1 MNYIESIT
9 DFFKS
14 PKWMMNLLFGGICI
28 LIPIIGPI
36 VLMGW
41 LITGFWARKEENPET
56 FPDFDF
62 GNFSKYLERGL
73 WPFLVTLAAS
83 FALSIL
89 FFIIVFIPSILI
101 GVIAGD
107 NGSNGFLGL
116 ILGMFI
122 LCIEVVLMISI
133 YLVLTPLMIRATI
146 LQDFMPSFDLAFI
159 KKFISL
165 TWLEIILS
173 GLFISVASVVLMG
186 IGFIAFCVG
195 IYFAMALIYFGW
207 AHIGKQLYKLYLSR
221 GGEEISPSPKLT
233 DSAAPPML

>member
-28 LIPIIGPI
+28 LIPVIGPI

-41 LITGFWARKEENPET
+41 LITGFWSRQDESMET

-73 WPFLVTLAAS
+73 WPFLVLLASS
-83 FALSIL
+83 FAMMIL
-89 FFIIVFIPSILI
+89 FFILVAIPSVII
-101 GVIAGD
+101 GVVFGNQDSGGFIA
-107 NGSNGFLGL
+107 SILGL
-116 ILGMFI
+116 LIFCFEL
-122 LCIEVVLMISI
+122 VLMAGMH
-133 YLVLTPLMIRATI
+133 LVLTPLLIRATI
-146 LQDFMPSFDLAFI
+146 LQDFMPSFNLAFI

-173 GLFISVASVVLMG
+173 GLFISVAGAVLGG
-186 IGFIAFCVG
+186 IGFIALCVG
-195 IYFAMALIYFGW
+195 IYFAMALVYFGW
-207 AHIGKQLYKLYLSR
+207 AHLGKQLYKLYLSR
-221 GGEEISPSPKLT
+221 GGEEIALSPKLT
-233 DSAAPPML
+233 DAAPPSVV

>member
-41 LITGFWARKEENPET
+41 LITGFWSRQDENMET

-73 WPFLVTLAAS
+73 WPFLVMLAAS
-83 FALSIL
+83 FALGIL
-89 FFIIVFIPSILI
+89 FLILVGIPSILI

-107 NGSNGFLGL
+107 NGSGFLGL
-116 ILGMFI
+116 IFGMLI
-122 LCIEVVLMISI
+122 LSIEVLLMLGIQ
-133 YLVLTPLMIRATI
+133 LVITPLLIRASI

-165 TWLEIILS
+165 TWLETILS
-173 GLFISVASVVLMG
+173 GLFITVASLVLGG
-186 IGFIAFCVG
+186 IGFIALCVG

-207 AHIGKQLYKLYLSR
+207 AHLGKQLYKLYLSR
-221 GGEEISPSPKLT
+221 GGEEIPLSPKLT
-233 DSAAPPML
+233 DAAPPSVI

>member
-14 PKWMMNLLFGGICI
+14 PKWMMNLLFGGICV
-28 LIPIIGPI
+28 LIPVIGPI

-41 LITGFWARKEENPET
+41 LITGFWSRKEESMET

-73 WPFLVTLAAS
+73 WPFLVMLASS
-83 FALSIL
+83 FALGIL
-89 FFIIVFIPSILI
+89 FFILISIPSILI
-101 GVIAGD
+101 GLLTGD
-107 NGSNGFLGL
+107 NGSSGFLGL
-116 ILGMFI
+116 IFGMVI
-122 LCIEVVLMISI
+122 LCFAVVVIVGMH
-133 YLVLTPLMIRATI
+133 LVIIPLLIRATI

-173 GLFISVASVVLMG
+173 VLFLFVASIVLMG
-186 IGFIAFCVG
+186 IGFVAFCVG
-195 IYFAMALIYFGW
+195 IYFAAALIYFSW
-207 AHIGKQLYKLYLSR
+207 AHLMKQLYKLYLSR
-221 GGEEISPSPKLT
+221 GGEEIPLSPKLT
-233 DSAAPPML
+233 DSAPPPML